1 MFRFAKWVRTMCSF
15 QAVSDALLSTLSPAN
30 LTKYW
35 HLQHVH
41 RFCISLPPPS
51 FAWVWHN
58 GIPLLH
64 RTCPRAK
71 QAERSSGPV
80 PQVVTR
86 CVRNLRKKMCRKR
99 TLFHSNWHF
108 NTTKKHSFK
117 ISQKVQCVH
126 VLPMIAFVRGT
137 SKTLSHPAFF
147 KRTVPRVIMILVPK
161 VSQKLTS
168 LQKDT

>member
-1 MFRFAKWVRTMCSF
+1 MSRDFAYPYR
-15 QAVSDALLSTLSPAN
+15 
-30 LTKYW
+30 
-35 HLQHVH
+35 
-41 RFCISLPPPS
+41 
-51 FAWVWHN
+51 
-58 GIPLLH
+58 
-64 RTCPRAK
+64 PRALPGSGTTEFHFFTVRVQEQSK
-71 QAERSSGPV
+71 QSE
-80 PQVVTR
+80 
-86 CVRNLRKKMCRKR
+86 VRPCATSCHKMRAKLAKKMCRKR

-108 NTTKKHSFK
+108 NTTKNTVSK